1 MFFASRCLVRRL
13 YKYNA
18 FRLFLYRDTPTHALA
33 HLPLPKKLFLNMQ
46 RYFLPLGS
54 FLLLLVSVLFAA
66 CGNTKEPMEPAAK
79 KYSAYDT
86 AAVHLAL
93 MPTADC
99 LPFFYAQ
106 ETGIYRQLGLRLQI
120 HTYNSQLDCDT
131 ALLGGYMDGGYAD
144 LQRLEEGR
152 GQKKCLTPLTQGTD
166 AWSLFVGGTLRVRD
180 ASKLAGRIVAI
191 SRESTEK
198 AFCEKL
204 IAGAKLKADAVYLT
218 QINDVKLR
226 AHMMAN
232 RQIDAAFLRW
242 PFTSLALASG
252 DKILASQPST
262 ARNSAL
268 VKSSLCKHV
277 HLNEASLSLLKKG
290 YAMALDSMRIYHT
303 PSTDKTRKAETD
315 KVTALL
321 QKIYGLDA
329 SVADTIK
336 LRKGG
341 FFTEK

>member
-1 MFFASRCLVRRL
+1 MLLDFFFHRALSLTHPYILLSR
-13 YKYNA
+13 N
-18 FRLFLYRDTPTHALA
+18 F
-33 HLPLPKKLFLNMQ
+33 FLNMR
-46 RYFLPLGS
+46 RYFLPLAS
-54 FLLLLVSVLFAA
+54 FSVLLVSILFVA
-66 CGNTKEPMEPAAK
+66 CGNTKEPVVPAAK
-79 KYSAYDT
+79 KYAAYDT

-144 LQRLEEGR
+144 QQRLKEGR
-152 GQKKCLTPLTQGTD
+152 GQNKYLTPLTEGTD
-166 AWSLFVGGTLRVRD
+166 TWTLFVGGTLRVRD
-180 ASKLAGRIVAI
+180 VSKLSGRIVAI

-198 AFCEKL
+198 TYCEKL
-204 IAGAKLKADAVYLT
+204 IANAKLKPDAVYLT

-232 RQIDAAFLRW
+232 RQIDAALLRW

-268 VKSSLCKHV
+268 VKSSLCKRV

-290 YAMALDSMRIYHT
+290 YAMAVDSMRIYHKANT
-303 PSTDKTRKAETD
+303 GNTRQSQSD
-315 KVTALL
+315 KVAAVL

-336 LRKGG
+336 LREGG
-341 FFTEK
+341 FFTKK

>member
-1 MFFASRCLVRRL
+1 
-13 YKYNA
+13 
-18 FRLFLYRDTPTHALA
+18 
-33 HLPLPKKLFLNMQ
+33 MQ

-54 FLLLLVSVLFAA
+54 FSILLVSLLLVA
-66 CGNTKEPMEPAAK
+66 CGNTKEPMEPTAK

-106 ETGIYRQLGLRLQI
+106 ETGIYRQLGLRLQL
-120 HTYNSQLDCDT
+120 HTYTSQLDCDT

-152 GQKKCLTPLTQGTD
+152 GQKKHLTPLTEGTD
-166 AWSLFVGGTLRVRD
+166 AWTLFVGGTLRVRD
-180 ASKLAGRIVAI
+180 VSKLSGRIVAI

-198 AFCEKL
+198 TFCEKL
-204 IAGAKLKADAVYLT
+204 IANAKLKPDAVYLT

-226 AHMMAN
+226 AHMMTN
-232 RQIDAAFLRW
+232 RQIDAAMLRW

-252 DKILASQPST
+252 NKMLASQPST

-268 VKSSLCKHV
+268 VKSSSCKRV
-277 HLNEASLSLLKKG
+277 HLNETSLSLLKKG
-290 YAMALDSMRIYHT
+290 YAMAMDSMRIYH
-303 PSTDKTRKAETD
+303 KVANGNTRQSQTD
-315 KVTALL
+315 KVAAVL

-336 LRKGG
+336 LREGR
-341 FFTEK
+341 FFTKE

>member
-1 MFFASRCLVRRL
+1 
-13 YKYNA
+13 
-18 FRLFLYRDTPTHALA
+18 
-33 HLPLPKKLFLNMQ
+33 MQ
-46 RYFLPLGS
+46 RYSLPLVS
-54 FLLLLVSVLFAA
+54 FFVLVVSILFSA
-66 CGNTKEPMEPAAK
+66 CGNTKEPVEPAAK

-120 HTYNSQLDCDT
+120 HTYRSQLDCDT

-152 GQKKCLTPLTQGTD
+152 GQKKYLSPLTEGSD
-166 AWSLFVGGTLRVRD
+166 AWTLFVGGTLRVRD
-180 ASKLAGRIVAI
+180 VSKLAGRIVAI

-204 IAGAKLKADAVYLT
+204 ISNAKLKTDAVYLT

-226 AHMMAN
+226 AHMMTN
-232 RQIDAAFLRW
+232 RQIDAALLRW

-252 DKILASQPST
+252 DKILVSQPST

-268 VKSSLCKHV
+268 VKSSLCKRV

-290 YAMALDSMRIYHT
+290 YAMALDSMRIYHKT
-303 PSTDKTRKAETD
+303 ETDRTQQSQTD
-315 KVTALL
+315 KVSDVLK
-321 QKIYGLDA
+321 KIYGLDA
-329 SVADTIK
+329 TVADTIK
-336 LRKGG
+336 LREGA
-341 FFTEK
+341 FFTKK